1 MGLLSFVVPVYV
13 AEVTPKNLRGG
24 FTTVHQLMICCGV
37 SLTYLIGAFLNWR
50 ILALIGII
58 PCSAQVLSLPFI
70 PESPRWLVYMEGILI
85 GRKLDTT
92 ILWGI
97 EMDEVVVQPGER
109 CHVLTYEDEEGDLVM
124 VGDVPWE
131 MFASTV
137 KRLKITRVDTFITS

>member
-70 PESPRWLVYMEGILI
+70 PESPRQRLVTWRGAKILYSA
-85 GRKLDTT
+85 L
-92 ILWGI
+92 
-97 EMDEVVVQPGER
+97 GER
-109 CHVLTYEDEEGDLVM
+109 M
-124 VGDVPWE
+124 P
-131 MFASTV
+131 MFL
-137 KRLKITRVDTFITS
+137 KRPLKLEYITSVCSFEC